1 MDSCNERVMIDSYG
15 YEAIINDNNSK
26 IINICVVGGKYDVR
40 SESSLI
46 DETDKI
52 CHNSIIFVNLVNEV
66 QFYGYSN
73 TIADKKSCYRVPC
86 IYEWYENNAA
96 WTFIM

>member
-1 MDSCNERVMIDSYG
+1 M
-15 YEAIINDNNSK
+15 
-26 IINICVVGGKYDVR
+26 
-40 SESSLI
+40 
-46 DETDKI
+46 
-52 CHNSIIFVNLVNEV
+52 

-96 WTFIM
+96 WTLIMKDFMQDNLTALWKILYEKIWVIMQKIKTNKRIKTYKGIEAEKKEQGITKSV

>member
-1 MDSCNERVMIDSYG
+1 M
-15 YEAIINDNNSK
+15 
-26 IINICVVGGKYDVR
+26 
-40 SESSLI
+40 
-46 DETDKI
+46 
-52 CHNSIIFVNLVNEV
+52 

-96 WTFIM
+96 WTLIMKDFMQDNLTALWENIDAGQKKELYKILYEKYGLSCKRLRQIKELNI